1 MSILNHERLHTLIEK
16 LVGGAANEVIL
27 ISAFCTSE
35 AARRVL
41 EHISPGVKVSLVTR
55 WSKRDIAMGSSDLEV
70 FEVITER
77 RGRVFRNPLLHAKL
91 FMSDKEYLIF
101 GSANMTARGLGIAQG
116 HSNIEC
122 MSHPLKVDSDDIRF
136 INSIIRD
143 SQIVTQE
150 LIDAL
155 KEGLEEKT
163 TQDFNETDLTKV
175 SEKPTGLFV
184 NDLPFTRHPDDL
196 GTSPESKEA
205 IHDRGL
211 FLGEGIVM
219 DAESLKHEFA
229 SSHVMAWVDDLV
241 TSPMSFGAFS
251 AALHNALIDDP
262 RPYRKEVKALQSNLF
277 AWIQELAGDRYTI
290 EVPQGAH
297 SQIIKKI

>member
-1 MSILNHERLHTLIEK
+1 MSILNHEKLNTLIEK

-35 AARRVL
+35 AVRRVT
-41 EHISPGVKVSLVTR
+41 EHISPGVKITLVTR

-70 FEVITER
+70 FDIITER
-77 RGRVFRNPLLHAKL
+77 RGRVFRHPLLHAKL
-91 FMSDKEYLIF
+91 FMSDKESLVF

-122 MSHPLKVDSDDIRF
+122 MSHPLRVDSDDIRF
-136 INSIIRD
+136 VNSIIRD

-155 KEGLEEKT
+155 KEGLVEQITEDFDEIDLAKT
-163 TQDFNETDLTKV
+163 A
-175 SEKPTGLFV
+175 EKPTGIFV
-184 NDLPFTRHPDDL
+184 NDLPFTHHPNDL
-196 GTSPESKEA
+196 STSPDSEEV

-211 FLGEGIVM
+211 FLVDGVEGNS
-219 DAESLKHEFA
+219 ATLRSQFA
-229 SSHVMAWVDDLV
+229 SSHVMSWVNNLIS
-241 TSPMSFGAFS
+241 TPMSFGAFS
-251 AALHNALIDDP
+251 SVLHNALIDDP

-277 AWIQELAGDRYTI
+277 AWIQELAGDRYII
-290 EVPQGAH
+290 EVPQGGH
-297 SQIIKKI
+297 SQIIRRK